1 MNEWIKF
8 PEIGRLSFLI
18 GCVILNKKRDFFVKN
33 KKEFLFISFFLFFA
47 LTAYLF
53 WLASRGIGTIDESQY
68 IDVPHRLIL
77 GDRMMIDEWHFTQFS
92 TPLQYPLFKLY
103 YSIWGTEGIQLFFRY
118 MYVVCQ
124 VAVSL
129 FVFIRLQ
136 KKYGYTALIASLMYC
151 HYTIINCFAL
161 SYYTMSIMAS
171 TVICTLLFTGEH
183 TKKHELIVVGLCVS
197 AAVLS
202 EPFLAFVYF
211 AYAIAVLIVR
221 IIKKKTPPDEL
232 LSVKTF
238 LLISASVF
246 VCAAVFFVFFFSRTS
261 IKEILEV
268 LPEFFT
274 DSEYQFPGLSEGK
287 QNIFGFE
294 LFTVFQKIGLPFF
307 FADGILM
314 IAAIVDKKRMQHRPS
329 YLILA
334 GVVNVLTLITIY
346 VRFFTDS
353 YMFYVTRHIPLFI
366 FGGLC
371 CLLLQHK
378 REHKRLIQFYCAGI
392 VYSLILDISSAN
404 YTVVCLL
411 GGVFSNIAVFPIA
424 QELMREIREYAEEN
438 GKTSETKTAT
448 NIGFLLKKAA
458 SAALA
463 CVMIFSPLT
472 EVCSLAFE
480 KKFMLFENLF
490 RRDFLSLL
498 YLDAYE
504 TYHDM
509 SCSVDDKI
517 DTVIQEGPLKGI
529 YTAKEAAD
537 IYYLLLKDL
546 DVIKKNSDGPVYIF
560 GLFPWMYLYLDLPY
574 GTYTTWFVDADF
586 FTRQLKYWD
595 MFPERIPDYIYI
607 PKVSSYGFL
616 DMDSFCKYKLTSL
629 KDYFQFETTETNVG
643 YIIKLS
649 SREFV

>member
-1 MNEWIKF
+1 M
-8 PEIGRLSFLI
+8 
-18 GCVILNKKRDFFVKN
+18 C
-33 KKEFLFISFFLFFA
+33 
-47 LTAYLF
+47 
-53 WLASRGIGTIDESQY
+53 WLARRGLGTIDESHY
-68 IDVPHRLIL
+68 LCIPHRLAL
-77 GDRMMIDEWHFTQFS
+77 GDRMLIDEWHVSQFS

-118 MYVVCQ
+118 LYVVCQ

-129 FVFIRLQ
+129 FAFIRLQ

-151 HYTIINCFAL
+151 HYTAINCFAL
-161 SYYTMSIMAS
+161 SYYTMSLMAS

-183 TKKHELIVVGLCVS
+183 TKKHELIVVGLCLS

-221 IIKKKTPPDEL
+221 IIKKKTAPDEL

-246 VCAAVFFVFFFSRTS
+246 VSAVAFFVFFFSRTS

-287 QNIFGFE
+287 QNIIGFE

-307 FADGILM
+307 IADGILM

-334 GVVNVLTLITIY
+334 GVVNVLMLITIY
-346 VRFFTDS
+346 VRYFADS
-353 YMFYVTRHIPLFI
+353 YMFYVTRHIPLFV

-378 REHKRLIQFYCAGI
+378 HEHRKLIQFYCAGI
-392 VYSLILDISSAN
+392 VFSLILDISSAN

-424 QELMREIREYAEEN
+424 QELLREIRVYAEEN
-438 GKTSETKTAT
+438 GKNSETKTAAKT
-448 NIGFLLKKAA
+448 GLQLKKMA

-463 CVMIFSPLT
+463 CVMIVAPLS
-472 EVCSLAFE
+472 ELGSLTFE

-490 RRDFLSLL
+490 LIDPLSLMH
-498 YLDAYE
+498 LDPYE
-504 TYHDM
+504 IYHDM

-517 DTVIQEGPLKGI
+517 DTVIEEGPLKGI
-529 YTAKEAAD
+529 YTAKEVAD

-546 DVIKKNSDGPVYIF
+546 DTIKQNTNGPVYIF
-560 GLFPWMYLYLDLPY
+560 GLFPWMYLYLELPY
-574 GTYTTWFVDADF
+574 GAYSAWYVEEDF

-595 MFPERIPDYIYI
+595 MYPERIPDYVYI
-607 PKVSSYGFL
+607 PKVNSNGFS
-616 DMDSFCKYKLTSL
+616 DIDFFCKYKLTYL
-629 KDYFQFETTETNVG
+629 RDYFRFETTETSVG

-649 SREFV
+649 SRSMCNDRLVKEPNPMFSINEQNSFSYRSLSLFYFHFAKSH